1 VHPIYISFAVPERF
15 LEQIKAARAAG
26 PLGVEATPQGQST
39 VARGTLTFVNNTV
52 DTTTGTI
59 QLKATFENNDNALW
73 PGQFAAV
80 ILTIRTEP
88 GAIVVPSQAIQA
100 GQQGQYVFVV
110 KPDSTVESRPV
121 EVAFANGP
129 TTVLRQGVKA
139 GEQVITD
146 GQLRLVPGSKVD
158 VKASGPAPSPPAG
171 ASR

>member
-1 VHPIYISFAVPERF
+1 ELRHPIYSCLPVPGRL

-59 QLKATFENNDNALW
+59 QLKATFENSDNALW

-80 ILTIRTEP
+80 TLTVRTEP

-100 GQQGQYVFVV
+100 GQRGPNVFVV
-110 KPDSTVESRPV
+110 KPRSPLE
-121 EVAFANGP
+121 
-129 TTVLRQGVKA
+129 
-139 GEQVITD
+139 
-146 GQLRLVPGSKVD
+146 
-158 VKASGPAPSPPAG
+158 SGPVAG
-171 ASR
+171 AFPHS